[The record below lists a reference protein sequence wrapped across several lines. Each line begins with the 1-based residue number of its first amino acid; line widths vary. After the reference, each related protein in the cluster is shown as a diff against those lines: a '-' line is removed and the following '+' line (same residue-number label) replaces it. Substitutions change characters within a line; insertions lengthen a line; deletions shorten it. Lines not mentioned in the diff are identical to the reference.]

1 MAGSAGDGMSG
12 AGGAA
17 GGASGGTAGV
27 DPALCPAQTA
37 PVAPSGTDPEQEAG
51 PAVESTA
58 TRPQL
63 SEEEAATYT
72 ILKALAHGGQFVAPM
87 PATGG
92 AAGAAGS
99 AGTAGT
105 DGAAGMAGAGA
116 GGMAGSAGESAMSLA
131 GAAGDTA
138 GTSGAAGSAGMA
150 GTAGSAGMAGTAG
163 SAGTAGMG
171 GAAGSGGIMYAVN
184 DDWDP
189 VTNGIGDVSQFVPGF
204 TVAADG
210 TGTHTTIQAAIDTAI
225 LLAECPRV
233 YILIKP
239 GTYRESILIP
249 AKTSA
254 PPITLYSTEADASQ
268 VVIAF
273 NNSASGSPMG
283 EPINPGISASAT
295 FTNSL
300 PRGFQ
305 AKNLTIANDYEEGS
319 LAGDDQAGVALLN
332 QGDKA
337 QYENVRFLGNRYTL
351 YVKSTATNQVSR
363 TYFRDC
369 YIEGDDS
376 FISGRGTAVFDHT
389 EVRWLTSRVTTGGV
403 IATPSTDVGNPYGM
417 LFISSQFTADEG
429 ATGVYLGQQWFEG
442 DREGAVGKM
451 VIRNSTLGTH
461 ILPDPWLAT
470 PDRVTPK
477 NATPTASVL
486 YTSDDFYVEGT
497 SPTPLEKFLAEYGNV
512 TE

>member
-1 MAGSAGDGMSG
+1 MAGSAGDSMSG

-37 PVAPSGTDPEQEAG
+37 PVAPSGTDAEQAAG
-51 PAVESTA
+51 PAIESTP

-63 SEEEAATYT
+63 SEEEAETYT

-87 PATGG
+87 PAMGG

-105 DGAAGMAGAGA
+105 DGGAGMAGGGA

-138 GTSGAAGSAGMA
+138 GSAGEAGSGAGTAGDGGAAGGAGMA
-150 GTAGSAGMAGTAG
+150 GAA
-163 SAGTAGMG
+163 
-171 GAAGSGGIMYAVN
+171 GAAGNGGIMYAIN

-210 TGTHTTIQAAIDTAI
+210 TGTHTTIQAAIDAAI
-225 LLAECPRV
+225 YLAECPRV

-254 PPITLYSTEADASQ
+254 PPLTLYSTEADASQ

-273 NNSASGSPMG
+273 DNSASGSPTG

-300 PRGFQ
+300 PSGFQ
-305 AKNLTIANDYEEGS
+305 AKNLTISNDYEEGS

-337 QYENVRFLGNRYTL
+337 QFENVRFLGNRYTL

-429 ATGVYLGQQWFEG
+429 ATSVYLGQQWFEG

-451 VIRNSTLGTH
+451 IVRNSTLGAH

-470 PDRVTPK
+470 SDRITPK
-477 NATPTASVL
+477 NMTPTASVL